1 MADIT
6 SMRWN
11 GAAVIDRQG
20 PGGSWRI
27 RMVNA
32 DRVLIVEGM
41 TDTAM
46 LDFARQINRT
56 VRESKRKETE

>member
-27 RMVNA
+27 RMVNS
-32 DRVLIVEGM
+32 DLVLIVEGM

-46 LDFARQINRT
+46 LAFARQINRT
-56 VRESKRKETE
+56 VKKAKGTEQ

>member
-11 GAAVIDRQG
+11 GSCVIDRQG
-20 PGGSWRI
+20 PQGSWRI